1 MTIKD
6 EITYDFIADLMT
18 SLPDVHASGV
28 DEYYLEY
35 SAV

>member
-18 SLPDVHASGV
+18 SLPDVRASGV